1 MNPAYRNAQ
10 PLPYRDQKQRREI
23 ARASDWPGYW
33 GSPRLATAAG
43 AAARWKGNSSR
54 LTERAH
60 KILDGF
66 NYRQIKRLGDEV
78 VVGQPTGEI
87 SFTQY
92 NQEIESKQQEWL
104 KKKGLE

>member
-1 MNPAYRNAQ
+1 
-10 PLPYRDQKQRREI
+10 
-23 ARASDWPGYW
+23 
-33 GSPRLATAAG
+33 
-43 AAARWKGNSSR
+43 
-54 LTERAH
+54 LTELAH

-66 NYRQIKRLGDEV
+66 NYSQIKRLGDEV

-87 SFTQY
+87 SFTQH